1 MKLWIDKTA
10 WVSPRAQ
17 RIVAGLHPPDIRR
30 IAVIKH
36 GALGDML
43 LTRPFLITL
52 REYFPEAQI
61 TLSAASHYL
70 NGIPEDLIDRL
81 HVGFGKKERGK
92 SLPET
97 LRNYK
102 SLGAHDLL
110 FDLTSNARS
119 LWVTRLN
126 PARVKIGFIPSGG
139 HRRFFKLIY
148 DVAAPRTEYK
158 FEAETFLDQ
167 LNVLGLQH
175 RWPLRFDLPVQE
187 RSIPE
192 KYILYFPGASDPY
205 KCWPAEHFTGLIGQ
219 MLERFGERRHVVLG
233 GVQEWEKQRAREVA
247 APFRNN
253 EKVVFREGGET
264 AFALVAHAECF
275 IGNDTGIRNYAVA
288 AGVPTVGIFFSTL
301 PFRYLPRFGK
311 HRAVFELEGGAP
323 AVEKVYRAALEILAE
338 PS

>member
-10 WVSPRAQ
+10 WASQRA
-17 RIVAGLHPPDIRR
+17 RNTIAALRPGNIRR

-43 LTRPFLITL
+43 LTRPFFITL
-52 REYFPEAQI
+52 REYFPEAQL

-119 LWVTRLN
+119 LWLTRLN
-126 PARVKIGFIPSGG
+126 PARLKIGFIPSGG

-175 RWPLRFDLPVQE
+175 HWPLRFDLPAQE
-187 RSIPE
+187 RLIPE
-192 KYILYFPGASDPY
+192 KYILYFPGASDAY
-205 KCWPAEHFTGLIGQ
+205 KCWPAGHFTGLIGQ
-219 MLERFGERRHVVLG
+219 MLERFGEYRQVVLA
-233 GVQEWEKQRAREVA
+233 GVQEWEKQRAQEVA
-247 APFRNN
+247 EPFRNSG
-253 EKVVFREGGET
+253 KVILREGGGE
-264 AFALVAHAECF
+264 AFSLVAHAACF
-275 IGNDTGIRNYAVA
+275 IGNDTGIRNYAIA
-288 AGVPTVGIFFSTL
+288 AGIPTVGIFFSTL

-323 AVEKVYRAALEILAE
+323 GVEKVYRAALEILGE
-338 PS
+338 YS